1 MGLCPDLATRYP
13 REVTETPPTPRTQHV
28 YLLVGA
34 LFVLLVGLAIWATTR
49 DEAGTT
55 GTPPAAE
62 GTSPEGTGE
71 TPRPDPGTPTPSTA
85 WGPLEVDLEALDGVE
100 SATVLVFDEYVEDIP
115 LPAPEV
121 TLDLESHRTPDE
133 AQATVDAAYV
143 LLLSAG
149 LPAVPRL
156 TVVDTVPGT
165 GGSLTVAH
173 AGTADLAVRDAVT
186 LLDAGAVS
194 VRFTGDNASV
204 TGPGPA
210 SLPGLAEVARVL
222 DRGLNSLGDP
232 TFGTLYSSPAEPVR
246 PSAPAIALLATAAER
261 PETNQVVYEIRSPQG
276 TPSPLLTLL
285 VEGPST
291 PSADWLR
298 TYGQGDLLD
307 VPVAFTVHGDETSES
322 GFVANRDLAV
332 TDPAGDQA
340 DTAAAAADGVA
351 PCTGPD
357 LRAGITGFDAA
368 TGARFLT
375 VTAENVT
382 DRPCALDGRPGL
394 SFDRASGTAPNV
406 LLQPDRTDQNP
417 TRIVLAPGGVATSQL
432 TWRAMSTANDPHVT
446 THVVVTPVPLAP
458 PVRLPVSSVDGIS
471 SGADILEGATVTV
484 APWVLPTAWPVVP

>member
-1 MGLCPDLATRYP
+1 MLVAT
-13 REVTETPPTPRTQHV
+13 
-28 YLLVGA
+28 

-49 DEAGTT
+49 DET
-55 GTPPAAE
+55 GATRTPPAAE
-62 GTSPEGTGE
+62 GASPEDSGE

-85 WGPLEVDLEALDGVE
+85 WGPLELDLEAVDGVE
-100 SATVLVFDEYVEDIP
+100 SATVLVFDEYVESVP

-149 LPAVPRL
+149 LPAEPRL

-165 GGSLTVAH
+165 GGTLTVAH
-173 AGTADLAVRDAVT
+173 PGRADHAVRDAVT
-186 LLDAGAVS
+186 FLDAGAAS
-194 VRFTGDNASV
+194 VRLTTDSSSV

-222 DRGLNSLGDP
+222 GRGLNSLGDS
-232 TFGTLYSSPAEPVR
+232 TYGTLFSSPDEPVP
-246 PSAPAIALLATAAER
+246 PSAPAVALLATAATRAEA
-261 PETNQVVYEIRSPQG
+261 NQVVYEIRSPQG
-276 TPSPLLTLL
+276 TPSPLLT
-285 VEGPST
+285 VMVDGPST
-291 PSADWLR
+291 LTADWLR
-298 TYGQGDLLD
+298 TSAQGELLD
-307 VPVAFTVHGDETSES
+307 SPVAFTVHGDETSES
-322 GFVANRDLAV
+322 GFVANRELVV

-340 DTAAAAADGVA
+340 DAAAAAADGVA

-382 DRPCALDGRPGL
+382 DRPCALDGRPAL
-394 SFDRASGTAPNV
+394 SFDRASGTTPNV
-406 LLQPDRTDQNP
+406 LLQPDRSDQNP

-432 TWRAMSTANDPHVT
+432 TWRAMSTTNDPDVT
-446 THVVVTPVPLAP
+446 THVVVTTVPLAP
-458 PVRLPVSSVDGIS
+458 PVRLPVSSVEGIS

-484 APWVLPTAWPVVP
+484 APWVIPTGWPVTP